1 MALVQRD
8 TDQRWGRVADVVVL
22 GSGAAGMVAATMASD
37 GGADVVLLEGARMLG
52 GTSGVSGGMPWIP
65 LNRHLAELD
74 VVDSREDALAY
85 IRRLTNGREPDPRLV
100 ERYVDVAHEMLDYL
114 EEHTPLRFSA
124 PGTFS
129 DYYAD
134 LPGGKPRGRSI
145 EPLPFD
151 ARNELGDRAKLLR
164 TSPVMPPMTM
174 EEGGLAAAFGELPD
188 EALIAKRVEEDV
200 RTMGGALV
208 AALFKGLLDRGV
220 EVLAESPAR
229 ELVVDRD
236 GAVIGVR
243 AEPAGSGPVG
253 SGPAGSGPD
262 RPFLVGARRGVVL
275 ATGGFEWNNDLVR
288 AFLGVDVQPLSP
300 PGNRGDGLVMAMEA
314 GAALANMG
322 SAWWYPAMH
331 DPGLSYEGEPLFLL
345 GSGRNFAGSIV
356 VNRHGRRFVNE
367 GATYQDMPKTFQVF
381 DPVGHDYPNQAP
393 VWMIFDQALKDRAV
407 VGTLLPGMPAPEWV
421 DQAPSIRQLADRIG
435 VDPDKLQDTVARFNQ
450 HAADHKDPD
459 FHRGTLW
466 FEGFMTGGPNP
477 AACLR
482 PVDRPPFYALP
493 IYHGVLGTNGGA
505 LVDEDARVRRLR
517 GGVIPGLY
525 AAGNAAACVFGPA
538 YPGGGATLGP
548 AMTFGY
554 LAGRHAASQPDRP
567 IS

>member
-8 TDQRWGRVADVVVL
+8 PDHRWDRLADVVVL
-22 GSGAAGMVAATMASD
+22 GSGAAGMVAATVASD

-52 GTSGVSGGMPWIP
+52 GTTGVSGGMPWIP

-74 VVDSREDALAY
+74 VVDTREDALTY

-114 EEHTPLRFSA
+114 EQRTPVRFSA

-134 LPGGKPRGRSI
+134 LPGGMPRGRSI
-145 EPLPFD
+145 EPVPFD
-151 ARNELGDRAKLLR
+151 ARTELGDWAGRLR

-174 EEGGLAAAFGELPD
+174 EEGGLAAAFGEMPD
-188 EALIAKRVEEDV
+188 ADLIAKRTAEDV

-220 EVLAESPAR
+220 EVITESPAR
-229 ELVVDRD
+229 ELVVDGD

-243 AEPAGSGPVG
+243 AEHPGQA
-253 SGPAGSGPD
+253 D

-275 ATGGFEWNNDLVR
+275 ATGGFEWNTDLVR
-288 AFLGVDVQPLSP
+288 AFLGVDVHPLSP
-300 PGNRGDGLVMAMEA
+300 PGNRGDGLIMAMEA
-314 GAALANMG
+314 GAALGNMS
-322 SAWWYPAMH
+322 SAWWYPAMQ
-331 DPGLSYEGEPLFLL
+331 DPGLSYDGEPLFLL

-367 GATYQDMPKTFQVF
+367 GATYQDMPKTFQIF
-381 DPVGHDYPNQAP
+381 DPVGHEYPNQAP
-393 VWMIFDQALKDRAV
+393 VWLIFDQGLKDRAV
-407 VGTLLPGMPAPEWV
+407 VGTLLPGVPAPDWV
-421 DQAPSIRQLADRIG
+421 DQAPSIRQLAQNIG
-435 VDPDKLQDTVARFNQ
+435 VDADNLEDTVARFNE
-450 HAADHKDPD
+450 HAADHQDPD

-482 PVDRPPFYALP
+482 PIDRPPFYALA

-505 LVDEDARVRRLR
+505 LVDGDARVRRLR

-567 IS
+567 INGTIRRTVSRS

>member
-1 MALVQRD
+1 MLFHRD
-8 TDQRWGRVADVVVL
+8 PDHNPDHNPDHGWDRLADVVVL
-22 GSGAAGMVAATMASD
+22 GSGAAGMVAATVASD
-37 GGADVVLLEGARMLG
+37 GGADVVLLEGTRMLG
-52 GTSGVSGGMPWIP
+52 GTTGVSGGMPWIP

-74 VVDSREDALAY
+74 VVDTREDALTY

-114 EEHTPLRFSA
+114 EQRTPVRFTA

-134 LPGGKPRGRSI
+134 LPGGMPRGRSI
-145 EPLPFD
+145 EPVPFD
-151 ARNELGDRAKLLR
+151 ARTELGEWASRLR

-174 EEGGLAAAFGELPD
+174 EEGGLAAAFGEMPD
-188 EALIAKRVEEDV
+188 ADLIAKRTAEDV

-220 EVLAESPAR
+220 EVMTESPAR
-229 ELVVDRD
+229 ELVVDGD

-243 AEPAGSGPVG
+243 ADRPGH
-253 SGPAGSGPD
+253 PD

-275 ATGGFEWNNDLVR
+275 ATGGFEWNTDLVR
-288 AFLGVDVQPLSP
+288 AFLGVDVHPLSP
-300 PGNRGDGLVMAMEA
+300 PGNRGDGLIMAMEA
-314 GAALANMG
+314 GAALANMS
-322 SAWWYPAMH
+322 SAWWYPAMQ

-367 GATYQDMPKTFQVF
+367 GATYQDMPKAFQ
-381 DPVGHDYPNQAP
+381 
-393 VWMIFDQALKDRAV
+393 IFDQALKDRAV
-407 VGTLLPGMPAPEWV
+407 VGTLLPGMPAPDWV
-421 DQAPSIRQLADRIG
+421 DQAPSIRQLAQHIG
-435 VDPDKLQDTVARFNQ
+435 VDADNLEHTVARFNE
-450 HAADHKDPD
+450 HAADHQDPD

-477 AACLR
+477 AGCLR
-482 PVDRPPFYALP
+482 PIDRPPFYALP

-505 LVDEDARVRRLR
+505 LVDEDARVRRPR

-567 IS
+567 INGKIS

>member
-1 MALVQRD
+1 MALVRRD
-8 TDQRWGRVADVVVL
+8 PDQRWDRVADVVVL
-22 GSGAAGMVAATMASD
+22 GSGAAGMVAATLASD

-85 IRRLTNGREPDPRLV
+85 IRRLTNGREPDVRLV

-114 EEHTPLRFSA
+114 EGHTPLRFTA

-145 EPLPFD
+145 EPVPFD
-151 ARNELGDRAKLLR
+151 ARNELGDWAQLLR

-188 EALIAKRVEEDV
+188 EDLIAKRTTEDV

-208 AALFKGLLDRGV
+208 AALFKGLLDRRV
-220 EVLAESPAR
+220 EVLTETPAR

-236 GAVIGVR
+236 GAVVGVS
-243 AEPAGSGPVG
+243 AQPAGSRA
-253 SGPAGSGPD
+253 AGSEPD
-262 RPFLVGARRGVVL
+262 SGRFVVGARRGVVL
-275 ATGGFEWNNDLVR
+275 ATGGFEWNTDLVR
-288 AFLGVDVQPLSP
+288 AFLGVDVHPLSP

-314 GAALANMG
+314 GAALANMS

-367 GATYQDMPKTFQVF
+367 GATYQDMPKTFQIF

-393 VWMIFDQALKDRAV
+393 VWLIFDQALKDRAV
-407 VGTLLPGMPAPEWV
+407 VGTLLPGMPAPDWV
-421 DQAPSIRQLADRIG
+421 DQAPSIRELAGRIG
-435 VDPDKLQDTVARFNQ
+435 VEPDNLEDTVERFNQ
-450 HAADHKDPD
+450 HAADQQDPD

-477 AACLR
+477 AACVR
-482 PVDRPPFYALP
+482 PIDRPPFYALP

-505 LVDEDARVRRLR
+505 LVDDDARVRRLR

-548 AMTFGY
+548 AMTFGF